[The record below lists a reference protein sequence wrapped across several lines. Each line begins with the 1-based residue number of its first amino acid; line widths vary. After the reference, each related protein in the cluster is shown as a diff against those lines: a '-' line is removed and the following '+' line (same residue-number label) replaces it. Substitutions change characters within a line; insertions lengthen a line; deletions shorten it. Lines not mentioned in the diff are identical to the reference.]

1 MVRCRPGISPGLG
14 RSARSYKAMPH
25 RSAHLSVVIIA
36 LLLLGQFLAPQPSLA
51 QAGDPYALIDAVN
64 TLRLNNGLAPYRID
78 NTLMSIAQSH
88 SNYQASIGSVTH
100 IGPGGSRP
108 RDRAA
113 AAGYGGGA
121 TFFISENIAGGTDL
135 SVDGAIQMW
144 LGDDPHIQTMLST
157 NYQDVGA
164 GVAVAN
170 GFVYYTLDAAYVA
183 GGSYSPPATTRPGG
197 PTALPYY
204 AVRTVTPNPD
214 GSIIHTVMAGQN
226 LTLIAKGYGVTVAAL
241 KELNHLTS
249 DIIYEGD
256 VLIISLGN
264 TPGPTGSPTG
274 TSTPTKAATPTRKP
288 TRTPTA
294 TATPQVTVLATQTA
308 EPVSLAPDPP
318 GSDSLGSILVVA
330 IIVMAMGGVVLM
342 VAGSLIKRRE

>member
-1 MVRCRPGISPGLG
+1 MPGAGRIERSPKPM
-14 RSARSYKAMPH
+14 RH
-25 RSAHLSVVIIA
+25 RLFVLPLAIT
-36 LLLLGQFLAPQPSLA
+36 LLLFLGLFQAPQPSQA

-78 NTLMSIAQSH
+78 NTLMAIAQSH
-88 SNYQASIGSVTH
+88 SNYQASIGQVTH

-113 AAGYGGGA
+113 AAGYGGGG

-135 SVDGAIQMW
+135 SVEGAIQMW
-144 LGDDPHIQTMLST
+144 LGDDPHIQTMLSA

-183 GGSYSPPATTRPGG
+183 GGSYSPPATSQPGG

-204 AVRTVTPNPD
+204 AVRTSTPNPD
-214 GSIIHTVMAGQN
+214 GSVVHTVMAGQN
-226 LTLIAKGYGVTVAAL
+226 LSLIAKGYGVTVAAL
-241 KELNHLTS
+241 KELNRLTS
-249 DIIYEGD
+249 DTIYEGD
-256 VLIISLGN
+256 ILIISLGN
-264 TPGPTGSPTG
+264 TPGPTGTATG
-274 TSTPTKAATPTRKP
+274 TSTPTRTASPTRKP

-294 TATPQVTVLATQTA
+294 TPSPEATALATYT
-308 EPVSLAPDPP
+308 PDPTSSRLLP
-318 GSDSLGSILVVA
+318 VGADSLGNILVVA
-330 IIVMAMGGVVLM
+330 IIVMAVGGLVLM
-342 VAGSLIKRRE
+342 VAGSVIRRRQ

>member
-1 MVRCRPGISPGLG
+1 MPRRLAQISLGIL
-14 RSARSYKAMPH
+14 
-25 RSAHLSVVIIA
+25 V
-36 LLLLGQFLAPQPSLA
+36 LLLLGSFLVPQPSQA

-64 TLRLNNGLAPYRID
+64 TLRLNSGLTPYKID
-78 NTLMSIAQSH
+78 NTLMAIAQSH
-88 SNYQASIGSVTH
+88 SNYQASIGSVSH

-135 SVDGAIQMW
+135 SVDGAVQMW
-144 LGDDPHIQTMLST
+144 LGDDPHIQTMLSG

-164 GVAVAN
+164 GVAVAD

-214 GSIIHTVMAGQN
+214 GSLVHTVMAGQN
-226 LTLIAKGYGVTVAAL
+226 LTLIAKGYGVTVAEL
-241 KELNHLTS
+241 KEMNHLTS
-249 DIIYEGD
+249 DTIYEGD
-256 VLIISLGN
+256 ILIIRLGN
-264 TPGPTGSPTG
+264 TPGPTGTPTG
-274 TSTPTKAATPTRKP
+274 TSTPTKVATPTRKP
-288 TRTPTA
+288 TRTPTV
-294 TATPQVTVLATQTA
+294 TASPQNTDFSTQT
-308 EPVSLAPDPP
+308 PDPPSPELAQP
-318 GSDSLGSILVVA
+318 GSDSLGNILVVA
-330 IIVMAMGGVVLM
+330 IIVMAVGGVVLM
-342 VAGSLIKRRE
+342 VAGSVIKRRR